1 VVRDEEDLQFCWDE
15 SKAAS
20 NVTKHG
26 VSFELATFVFDDPMR
41 LERTDVFSEGEYRSI
56 MIGKVANMILTL
68 VYVAPADHLYRIISA
83 RLATRSERS
92 DYEPNLFQA

>member
-68 VYVAPADHLYRIISA
+68 VYVVPADHLYRIISA

-92 DYEPNLFQA
+92 DYEQNLFQA